1 MGYAE
6 LIAKIRTL
14 PEDKQTEVFDF
25 VEFLAS
31 RFSIASAGEAN
42 EQAEWSEEGFASFS
56 LSHALR
62 DMDDDPVSYGRDDLR
77 EVWR

>member
-14 PEDKQTEVFDF
+14 PEDKQAEVFDF
-25 VEFLAS
+25 VEFLAN
-31 RFSIASAGEAN
+31 RFSTSDAVGGN
-42 EQAEWSEEGFASFS
+42 GTAEWSEEGFASFS

-62 DMDDDPVSYGRDDLR
+62 DMDDDPVSYGRSDMR
-77 EVWR
+77 EIWR

>member
-14 PEDKQTEVFDF
+14 PEDKQAEVFDF

-31 RFSIASAGEAN
+31 RFSTSDAGGAN
-42 EQAEWSEEGFASFS
+42 DTAEWSEESFATFS
-56 LSHALR
+56 LGHALR
-62 DMDDDPVSYGRDDLR
+62 DMDDDPVSYGRSDLR